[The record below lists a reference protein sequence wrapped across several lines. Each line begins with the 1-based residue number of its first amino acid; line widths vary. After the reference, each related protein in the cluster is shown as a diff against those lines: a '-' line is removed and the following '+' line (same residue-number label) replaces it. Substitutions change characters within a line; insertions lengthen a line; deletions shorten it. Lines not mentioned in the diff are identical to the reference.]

1 MCSGLSF
8 LIGLFLLFK
17 GEFRFAERIVPRD
30 KSRAIALILMA
41 PVVIGACAGVLL
53 LSGVSPDSITADLD
67 PLSNA
72 ALSDVFLTAT
82 LIELVTLLI
91 AVGLAVYNI
100 YTIPKGGTPT
110 GNNST
115 VRGMSMPMNSGRVS
129 AAAAAPPLVMTLSEA
144 AAYLRVSE
152 AEVLALIESNRL
164 GAARMGD
171 SYRIAKRALDDFLSG
186 DNL

>member
-17 GEFRFAERIVPRD
+17 GEFRFAERVVPRD

-41 PVVIGACAGVLL
+41 PVVLGACAGVLL

-82 LIELVTLLI
+82 LIELVSLLI

-100 YTIPKGGTPT
+100 YSIPKGGSSSAP
-110 GNNST
+110 ST
-115 VRGMSMPMNSGRVS
+115 QFMPMNSGRMS
-129 AAAAAPPLVMTLSEA
+129 AMGQPSAPPSVMTVTEA

-152 AEVLALIESNRL
+152 AEVLALIEENRL
-164 GAARMGD
+164 GAARVGD
-171 SYRIAKRALDDFLSG
+171 TYRIAKRALDDFLSG